1 MSTGTWSSASAADR
15 VATRQ
20 TESITPLAVLRALG
34 SLKITVTLFVF
45 AILIVL
51 VGTLA
56 QDDETLVEVKREYFN
71 AWVATVPLDVFVP
84 STLYAHSPIPGS
96 IPFPG
101 GALIGVL
108 LMINLIAAKVT
119 RFTIFAR
126 GVKLGAGLIVSLLGA
141 VLVTAVIVT
150 GHSADG
156 LQGKPPI
163 SYDQLWMLVKVGLLV
178 LTAAGAAYAFVASGP
193 KLFKIPLWSFVG
205 ICGAMS
211 LMLFTTEF
219 RLDDPG
225 LRIVWQLAQATVA
238 SCVVLAGFLILFGK
252 RGGNMLIHV
261 GIALL
266 MVGQFVFGDRQIEQK
281 VFLHEGGT
289 SNVTHLPDQLEIA
302 FIDTSDAQTDSV
314 TVIPDARIRAAL
326 RSNGLIDDPALP
338 FIVRIDKWMRNSRL
352 EDGVDSEH
360 KVTVGAGLIQ
370 RAIEIAPNGGAKSAP
385 NFTAAY
391 VTLLDRQS
399 QKPIESL
406 LLAQELNDG
415 AQMLRNGTDKYESLS
430 LLGKPME
437 IALRYRKEYKAYN
450 ITLKDVTRRD
460 YANSNTPRDYSS
472 VISIRNAETGEE
484 ITEKTWMNNPVRFGG
499 ETFYQS
505 DYFPVMLPNGT
516 VAEGS
521 GLQVV
526 KNAGWVIPYVCCMMV
541 MVGMTAHFGG
551 TFLRFANRFAREQHK
566 SEELFSRDFFIYG
579 AIGLAIAGL
588 FDIYGLKGSK
598 YGVVEADWASIGKL
612 PVKQDGRIKPLDT
625 VAGYTL
631 QSLSEPVF
639 GGVAYVKDSDGNKR
653 SQVEWLLGVMAD
665 VPWTKD
671 AEVFRVYAKEVRE
684 LLGLDESRS
693 NFRYSYNEITKNREA
708 FFAEIDKLREK
719 SRAQIEF
726 NFREQKI
733 SDFYQKLTSYELLS
747 AAYDEPALPKLD
759 SNKEE
764 DLQRALMRLDELD
777 RRYKIIEDM
786 KPLALIPPMSNDKDG
801 ATKQSDPAWVAYGP
815 ARFDSIL
822 QKVRGI
828 EPNPAIESL
837 SGLMEAVRNQNG
849 REINQAAR
857 MYKAQISAVD
867 EVNTTQPKVN
877 AEAWLNSFKPIS
889 LGVMLYILST
899 IVAVVSF
906 AAPKT
911 RNFKHLAYGI
921 IVGTFLIHTLT
932 LIARMYISGRAP
944 VVNLYSSAVFIG
956 WACVLFCLI
965 LELVM
970 RLGLA
975 NIVGSLIGLI
985 TLSIAGSLD
994 KSDTMHVLAAVLDTQ
1009 FWLST
1014 HVVVITL
1021 GYAVTFLAGFLGAAA
1036 ILVMLA
1042 RRINGLQVDVNKDY
1056 LLQQIYRMSYFSV
1069 CFGILFSFV
1078 GTVLGGLWADDSW
1091 GRFWGWDPKE
1101 NGALMIVLWNAL
1113 VLHARWDRMVGILGF
1128 STLALVGNVVTSWS
1142 WFGTNLLGIGLHN
1155 YGFNKGIAF
1164 ALLATLA
1171 VHLVLISIAVSLSIM
1186 ERGSNQQKVSPG
1198 E

>member
-15 VATRQ
+15 ASTRQ
-20 TESITPLAVLRALG
+20 NESVTPYTVLRALG

-71 AWVATVPLDVFVP
+71 AWIASVPLDVFVP
-84 STLYAHSPIPGS
+84 STLIAHSRIPGA
-96 IPFPG
+96 IPMPG

-126 GVKLGAGLIVSLLGA
+126 GMKLLAGIIVSALGA
-141 VLVTAVIVT
+141 VLVTAVIMT
-150 GHSADG
+150 GHAADG
-156 LQGKPPI
+156 LQGKPPVT
-163 SYDQLWMLVKVGLLV
+163 YDQLWTLVKVGLV
-178 LTAAGAAYAFVASGP
+178 VISAASATFAILSTGP
-193 KLFKIPLWSFVG
+193 RLFKIPLWAFVG
-205 ICGAMS
+205 ICSAMS
-211 LMLFTTEF
+211 ITLFTTEL

-281 VFLHEGGT
+281 VFLYEGGT
-289 SNVTHLPDQLEIA
+289 SNVTHIPDQLEIA
-302 FIDTSDAQTDSV
+302 FIDTSDAQSDSV

-326 RSNGLIDDPALP
+326 SADGKIDDPALP
-338 FIVRIDKWMRNSRL
+338 FVVRIDKWMRNARL
-352 EDGVDSEH
+352 ESGTDPDH
-360 KVTVGAGLIQ
+360 KVTVGTGLVQ
-370 RAIEIAPNGGAKSAP
+370 KVVEIAPNGGAKSAP
-385 NFTAAY
+385 NFAAAY
-391 VTLLDRQS
+391 VTLLDRKTDQ
-399 QKPIESL
+399 PIESL
-406 LLAQELNDG
+406 LLAQEVNDG
-415 AQMLRNGTDKYESLS
+415 GQMFRNGSDKYESLS

-437 IALRYRKEYKAYN
+437 IALRYRKEYKPYN

-484 ITEKTWMNNPVRFGG
+484 VTEKTWMNNPVRFGG

-541 MVGMTAHFGG
+541 MVGMISHFAG
-551 TFLRFANRFAREQHK
+551 TFLRFANRFAREQASNEK
-566 SEELFSRDFFIYG
+566 LFSRNFFVYG
-579 AIGLAIAGL
+579 AVGLAIAASFGIDGL
-588 FDIYGLKGSK
+588 RGSK

-612 PVKQDGRIKPLDT
+612 PVKQDGRVKPLDT
-625 VAGYTL
+625 VAGYIL

-639 GGVAYVKDSDGNKR
+639 GGVAYVRDSDGNKR
-653 SQVEWLLGVMAD
+653 SQVEWLLGVMTD

-684 LLGLDESRS
+684 LLDLDESRS

-747 AAYDEPALPKLD
+747 AAYEEPSLPQLD

-786 KPLALIPPMSNDKDG
+786 KPLALIPPASKNKNG
-801 ATKQSDPAWVAYGP
+801 EEKQSDLSWVAYGP

-822 QKVRGI
+822 QKVRKI

-837 SGLMEAVRNQNG
+837 HNLLEAVRSQNG

-857 MYKAQISAVD
+857 MYRAQISAVD
-867 EVNTTQPKVN
+867 EVAEEQSKVS
-877 AEAWLNSFKPIS
+877 AEAWLNSFKPVS
-889 LGVMLYILST
+889 LGVMLYLLSS

-906 AAPKT
+906 AVPRT
-911 RNFKHLAYGI
+911 RNFKHIAYGI

-932 LIARMYISGRAP
+932 LLARMYISGRAP

-956 WACVLFCLI
+956 WACVLFCLV

-970 RLGLA
+970 RLGLS

-1014 HVVVITL
+1014 HVVIITL
-1021 GYAVTFLAGFLGAAA
+1021 GYAVTFLAGFFGAVAV
-1036 ILVMLA
+1036 IVMLV
-1042 RRINGLQVDVNKDY
+1042 RGINGEKVDVNKDY
-1056 LLQQIYRMSYFSV
+1056 LLQQLYRMSYFSV

-1113 VLHARWDRMVGILGF
+1113 VLHARWDRMVGVLGF
-1128 STLALVGNVVTSWS
+1128 SILAIVGNIVTSWS

-1155 YGFNKGIAF
+1155 YGFNKGIAY
-1164 ALLATLA
+1164 ALLGTLA
-1171 VHLVLISIAVSLSIM
+1171 VHLALISIGVVLSII
-1186 ERGSNQQKVSPG
+1186 ERSSKQQKVSTG
-1198 E
+1198 G